1 MKDRLDWDISSSS
14 LIMDAQVV
22 PECNLYCNF
31 LYEFKYDYGN
41 LGKLRERSDRLAA
54 SEASRAVQD
63 RAPRSEAQRSAV
75 QTARF
80 HKKLHFLRRIRKM
93 V

>member
-1 MKDRLDWDISSSS
+1 MKDRLDWEISSSP
-14 LIMDAQVV
+14 LIMEAQVV
-22 PECNLYCNF
+22 PEVICNF

-75 QTARF
+75 QTAR
-80 HKKLHFLRRIRKM
+80 KT
-93 V
+93 